1 MININRLN
9 IEKKVFNDALDAYVP
24 KTAYI
29 SLNSSLKDIRTSIK
43 DIRKQLPAENTRV
56 KEGQIL
62 LNKGSFEACVHAS
75 IPGIITG
82 YKDISMPNG
91 KKSTA
96 AVIKLDGEFSY
107 LGRKLIKNKWENFTE
122 LEIISMLAEKG
133 VYNSFYNKQS
143 LASEIKECNEKQIER
158 RVFAVRLFDSDPSCS
173 TDSFLVSYKPA
184 EVFEGIAILAKSL
197 KADKVYLLHDESYNP
212 DEKEAGKVFE
222 NLEYKFIQFS
232 TKKYPFINKVRITDN
247 LRKHKEFTQPLL
259 FTDVKTA
266 YSVFESVA
274 FSKPVLETY
283 VQVSGNAVTKP
294 SMLKVRLGTPIMEL
308 IEQCCGLKSQPY
320 KVIINGLIKGI
331 SISDLNTPVTSE
343 VKSITLLSRFAVS
356 DQKQIHCIR
365 CGNCHRACP
374 AGLQPDKI
382 FSAFFFHTEIP
393 EAVKKSISKCTIC
406 GTCNM
411 SCPSRLPLS
420 QTMSLIKGEKINE
433 R

>member
-9 IEKKVFNDALDAYVP
+9 IEKKVFTEAVDAYVP

-29 SLNSSLKDIRTSIK
+29 SLNSSLKDIRK
-43 DIRKQLPAENTRV
+43 KLPAENTRV

-62 LNKGSFEACVHAS
+62 LDKSSLEACVHAS

-82 YKDISMPNG
+82 YKNISMPNG
-91 KKSTA
+91 KKSSA

-107 LGRKLIKNKWENFTE
+107 LGRKLIKNNWKSFTE
-122 LEIISMLAEKG
+122 LEIVSMLAEKG
-133 VYNSFYNKQS
+133 VHNSFYNAKS

-173 TDSFLVSYKPA
+173 TDSFIVSYKTA

-197 KADKVYLLHDESYNP
+197 NADKVYLLHDESYTA
-212 DEKEAGKVFE
+212 DEKTAEKTFE
-222 NLEYKFIQFS
+222 NLEYQFIQFS
-232 TKKYPFINKVRITDN
+232 TKRYPFVNKVRITET

-259 FTDVKTA
+259 FTDAKTV
-266 YSVFESVA
+266 YSVFESIA
-274 FSKPVLETY
+274 YSKPVLETY
-283 VQVSGNAVTKP
+283 VQVSGNAVSKP
-294 SMLKVRLGTPIMEL
+294 SMLKVRLGTPVMEL
-308 IEQCCGLKSQPY
+308 IEQCGGLKTQPY

-343 VKSITLLSRFAVS
+343 VKSISLLSRFAVS

-382 FSAFFFHTEIP
+382 FTAFYFNTEIP